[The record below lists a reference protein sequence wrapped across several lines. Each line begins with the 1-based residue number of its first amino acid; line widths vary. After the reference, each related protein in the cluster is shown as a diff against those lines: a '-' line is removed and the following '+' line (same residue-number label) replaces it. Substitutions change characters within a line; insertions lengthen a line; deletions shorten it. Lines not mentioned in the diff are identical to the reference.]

1 MARAS
6 REAFFARRPARL
18 RVAPAEVRSVMR
30 KVKLFKS
37 IYQDNFVLVLLPEKL
52 DQLDR
57 RMAISGL
64 LAENVAVILK

>member
-1 MARAS
+1 
-6 REAFFARRPARL
+6 
-18 RVAPAEVRSVMR
+18 MR